1 MCKKPNLPS
10 FTDERKIMPAITEDE
25 VLSRL
30 NKLPAMPL
38 VIQEVVASFRDD
50 NLDTS
55 TLAHKIAQDQGLS
68 AKMLRVAN
76 SPFYG
81 LPRRIG
87 SVQDAIMV
95 MGFASTRSLALAAGL
110 VGVFPHA
117 AGSPFHRGEYW
128 RRSFRVAGYAQAL
141 ADRLRQGQQ
150 MAFTAGMFHDIGQL
164 VLDVCIPEQFAA
176 VLQEQKASGL
186 SLIETEQSRFGF
198 DHAQIGAEV
207 AKRWNFP
214 PEIEQAIRYWRT
226 PEHEP
231 FEPVTGVVHIAALLE
246 GGLSGEE
253 LMAQLPEN
261 LRDRL
266 KLSWE
271 RIETCLPARDQLD
284 AMSDMMLET

>member
-1 MCKKPNLPS
+1 
-10 FTDERKIMPAITEDE
+10 MPAVTQDE

-30 NKLPAMPL
+30 HKLPAMPL
-38 VIQEVVASFRDD
+38 VIQEVVASFGDD

-87 SVQDAIMV
+87 SVQDAIVV
-95 MGFASTRSLALAAGL
+95 MGFANTRSLALAAGMM
-110 VGVFPHA
+110 GAFPQT
-117 AGSPFHRGEYW
+117 AGSPFDRGAFW

-141 ADRLRQGQQ
+141 ADCLRQGQP

-176 VLQEQKASGL
+176 VLQEHKASGL
-186 SLIETEQSRFGF
+186 DLIEAEQSRFGF
-198 DHAQIGAEV
+198 DHALIGAEV
-207 AKRWNFP
+207 ARRWNFP

-231 FEPVTGVVHIAALLE
+231 FDPVTGVVHVAALLE
-246 GGLSGEE
+246 SGRGGED
-253 LMAQLPEN
+253 LMAHLPEN
-261 LRDRL
+261 LSGRL

-271 RIETCLPARDQLD
+271 RIRACLPGQDQLD
-284 AMSDMMLET
+284 AVSDLMLEG